1 MPQNVINL
9 ETGPHGIPVT
19 NVTGSALSTA
29 ILDDGQVII
38 GSTDGTLA
46 PATLTAG
53 SNVTIVNGPGTVTIS
68 ATGGTGPGF
77 DAINIESFTS
87 SGTYTAPANL
97 AFIVLE
103 AVGGGGQGGGA
114 LTSTFLF
121 NTHGV
126 GGGGASGG
134 YARVELSAA
143 QVGASAT
150 VTIGAGGTGGTGTGG
165 AGGDTSFVCTAGTFS
180 CPGGLGGATAAE
192 IKERPT
198 GAGGGSPQTSFA
210 GSWDETAVGCPGSV
224 GFSWN
229 ANLVNRPAQACT
241 GAGGESYFGGG
252 GTYDVIWERSFGNI
266 TRTGHAGPTVGSGGS
281 GAFVGSDGDISALGG
296 NGAPG
301 IVIITEYLLP

>member
-19 NVTGSALSTA
+19 DATGSALTSA
-29 ILDDGQVII
+29 ILGDGQLII
-38 GSTDGTLA
+38 GSTDGILV

-53 SNVTIVNGPGTVTIS
+53 SNVTIVNGPGTVTIN

-77 DAINIESFTS
+77 SGINIETFTS
-87 SGTYTAPANL
+87 SGTYTPPANL

-103 AVGGGGQGGGA
+103 AVGGGGAGGGA
-114 LTSTFLF
+114 GTETAFST
-121 NTHGV
+121 THSI

-150 VTIGAGGTGGTGTGG
+150 VTIGAGGVGAITTGPQGG
-165 AGGDTSFVCTAGTFS
+165 STSFVCTAGTFS
-180 CPGGLGGATAAE
+180 CPGGFGGIRNQRIAGQPMGAQGGLVS
-192 IKERPT
+192 T
-198 GAGGGSPQTSFA
+198 GFA
-210 GSWDETAVGCPGSV
+210 GSWDRTFAGQPGGV
-224 GFSWN
+224 GFSWSAGSPN
-229 ANLVNRPAQACT
+229 RLVQACT

-252 GTYDVIWERSFGNI
+252 GTYDVIWERTVGDI
-266 TRTGHAGPTVGSGGS
+266 TRTGHAGPTAGSGGS
-281 GAFVGSDGDISALGG
+281 GAFVGSNGNVSVLGG